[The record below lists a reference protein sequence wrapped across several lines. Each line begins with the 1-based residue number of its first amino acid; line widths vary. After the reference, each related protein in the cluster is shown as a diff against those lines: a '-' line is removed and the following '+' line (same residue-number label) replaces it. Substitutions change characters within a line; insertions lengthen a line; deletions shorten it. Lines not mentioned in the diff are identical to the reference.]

1 MCLYLS
7 FKYWNTFNNATF
19 KWFWTIFSLGA
30 PDFLCQFAS
39 SKKSKNIYSGKDTS
53 IIRWPKRRV
62 TALQIVRTSFLGP
75 RPRLFPPPSTWL
87 GTFVGLKKQLKI
99 KGTRNYYF
107 KTRFYATWPLSLRLS
122 FCGFTGT
129 WPTRNIHSYTY
140 SFFMSSKKTDRDC
153 AFMVAV
159 LKLWSKLPAIPSVTR
174 GNFSPYKW
182 VSLFNYLMYVFLRR
196 SHKNCL
202 YCVRP

>member
-1 MCLYLS
+1 MCLYLP

-75 RPRLFPPPSTWL
+75 RPRLFPPTPHL
-87 GTFVGLKKQLKI
+87 AGNLCRVAK
-99 KGTRNYYF
+99 N
-107 KTRFYATWPLSLRLS
+107 SLRLRELVTIIS
-122 FCGFTGT
+122 KQGFMQPGPCLCDFLSVASPGRDRLATFI
-129 WPTRNIHSYTY
+129 PTPTLFLCLQRKQTV
-140 SFFMSSKKTDRDC
+140 T
-153 AFMVAV
+153 V
-159 LKLWSKLPAIPSVTR
+159 PS
-174 GNFSPYKW
+174 
-182 VSLFNYLMYVFLRR
+182 
-196 SHKNCL
+196 
-202 YCVRP
+202 